1 MITKLWTNHFMRICI
16 ANMLLFVSLYML
28 FPVLPLEMADRLGV
42 PVSDTGVMFLFF
54 TLGMFLVGPFHAY
67 LVDAYKR
74 KNICMYSFA
83 IMLAATAGYAF
94 VSNMTEL
101 LLLSMAQGVAF
112 SIATTAGITLAI
124 DVTNPTKRSAGN
136 AGFSWMVRLGM
147 IIGVVLGIGLF
158 YFGEG
163 LSNVMQFKNILYA
176 SVAVA
181 ALGILFVSG
190 VYVPFRAPIMTKV
203 YSLDR
208 FLLPRGWIPALNLI
222 LLAFVCGL
230 IISLSHPFLNSTSIS
245 GLTLPI
251 PFFAMVACGFLLSLP
266 IKRLLFKGDK
276 TFRIM
281 LAGALLILVS
291 MLILAPET
299 LIIAAVLFGLGLGH
313 IAPEF
318 LMMLVKLSQH
328 CQRGTANN
336 THLLSWEVG
345 VALGIAAAC
354 NLDTDSLLLTAKITA
369 ILILLFFALITYP
382 YYRKMKIR

>member
-1 MITKLWTNHFMRICI
+1 MITKLWTNHFRRICI
-16 ANMLLFVSLYML
+16 ANMLLFISLYML
-28 FPVLPLEMADRLGV
+28 FPILPLEMADRLGV
-42 PVSDTGVMFLFF
+42 PVSDTGIMFLFF
-54 TLGMFLVGPFHAY
+54 TIGMFLVGPFHAY

-74 KNICMYSFA
+74 KNTCMYSFA
-83 IMLAATAGYAF
+83 MMLAATAGYAF
-94 VSNMTEL
+94 VNSMTEL

-112 SIATTAGITLAI
+112 SIATTAGIALAI

-147 IIGVVLGIGLF
+147 IIGIVLGVGLF
-158 YFGEG
+158 YFRKNLGD
-163 LSNVMQFKNILYA
+163 VMQFSNILYA

-222 LLAFVCGL
+222 ILAFGCGL
-230 IISLSHPFLNSTSIS
+230 IIPLAHPFLNSTLIS
-245 GLTLPI
+245 GISLPI
-251 PFFAMVACGFLLSLP
+251 PFFAMVAGGFLLSLP
-266 IKRLLFKGDK
+266 IKHLLFKGDR

-281 LAGALLILVS
+281 LSGALLILVS
-291 MLILAPET
+291 MLILSPET
-299 LIIAAVLFGLGLGH
+299 LVISAIVFGLGLGH

-345 VALGIAAAC
+345 VALGIATAC
-354 NLDTDSLLLTAKITA
+354 NLDTDGLLLTVKLNA
-369 ILILLFFALITYP
+369 ILILLFFALFTYP